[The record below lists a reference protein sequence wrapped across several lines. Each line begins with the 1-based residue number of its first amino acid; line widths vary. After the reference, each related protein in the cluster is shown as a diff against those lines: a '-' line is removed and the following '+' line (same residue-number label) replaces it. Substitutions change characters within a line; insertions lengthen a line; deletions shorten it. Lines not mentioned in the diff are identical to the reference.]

1 MIKTR
6 PKPTTGTVLV
16 VGFSKNRKAE
26 QPEDWKAEQLEGW
39 KAEQLKPANRWPAG
53 GEARVG

>member
-26 QPEDWKAEQLEGW
+26 QPEGW